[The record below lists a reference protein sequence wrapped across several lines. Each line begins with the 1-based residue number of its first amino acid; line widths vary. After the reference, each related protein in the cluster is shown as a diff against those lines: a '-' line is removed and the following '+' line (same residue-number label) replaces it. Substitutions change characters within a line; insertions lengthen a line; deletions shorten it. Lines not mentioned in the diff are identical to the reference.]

1 MEYRVNQNE
10 LKLKKVNDDE
20 LRKRREQLE
29 RIFDETVGQI
39 DQDKARIQ
47 QLHDKK

>member
-20 LRKRREQLE
+20 LRKKREYLEKVFEDTISQMDSE
-29 RIFDETVGQI
+29 RIRMQ
-39 DQDKARIQ
+39 
-47 QLHDKK
+47 